1 LTTVPGQITHNGANI
16 QILDLPGIIAGAK
29 DGKGRGRQ
37 VIAVARTC
45 NLIFIVLDVLKPLV
59 DLAVLTNELEG
70 FGIRL
75 NKKPPRISISK
86 KENGGIL
93 ITNSVPLTELT
104 PAAIKSVMSE
114 YRINNAQ
121 VCTITELLI
130 RLRIRLI

>member
-1 LTTVPGQITHNGANI
+1 
-16 QILDLPGIIAGAK
+16 
-29 DGKGRGRQ
+29 
-37 VIAVARTC
+37 VARTC

-59 DLAVLTNELEG
+59 DLAILTNELEG

-104 PAAIKSVMSE
+104 PSAIKSVMSE

-121 VCTITELLI
+121 VSVHQPDATVDDFIDVVEGNRVYVPMGSLFRSFCLLSLI
-130 RLRIRLI
+130 RY

>member
-1 LTTVPGQITHNGANI
+1 
-16 QILDLPGIIAGAK
+16 
-29 DGKGRGRQ
+29 
-37 VIAVARTC
+37 
-45 NLIFIVLDVLKPLV
+45 LV
-59 DLAVLTNELEG
+59 DLAILTNELEG

-93 ITNSVPLTELT
+93 ITNSVPLNELT

-121 VCTITELLI
+121 VSIHGGWKNKADDRCRFIKLMP
-130 RLRIRLI
+130 R

>member
-1 LTTVPGQITHNGANI
+1 MTTVPGQITHNGAKI

-59 DLAVLTNELEG
+59 DLAILTNELEG

-93 ITNSVPLTELT
+93 ITNSVPLNELT

-121 VCTITELLI
+121 VRGQRDSTD
-130 RLRIRLI
+130 RAHH

>member
-1 LTTVPGQITHNGANI
+1 M
-16 QILDLPGIIAGAK
+16 
-29 DGKGRGRQ
+29 
-37 VIAVARTC
+37 
-45 NLIFIVLDVLKPLV
+45 KPLV
-59 DLAVLTNELEG
+59 DLAILTNELEG

-93 ITNSVPLTELT
+93 ITNSVPLNELT

-121 VCTITELLI
+121 V
-130 RLRIRLI
+130 RIRRVPGNKANRRFRFIKLMPQWTISSMLSKEIVYTFQWSVPRPFLLSN